1 MVYTCSGSTVWTSSI
16 FILENKVIKTVHNV
30 KTGDMFTVQ
39 GVGSA
44 ILTKE
49 TRAYWFYLFKDRLNK
64 IKKTHFWQ
72 GVDCKQINISYA
84 SNKKYRRVQKRYRS
98 LDVRQISRY
107 EIENELENFLDFIS
121 FPGFVIVG
129 HNSEDKYQIIRQIIE
144 KRNLSFYEDVEV
156 SREIEP
162 VIRIIGE
169 AC

>member
-1 MVYTCSGSTVWTSSI
+1 MVYICSGSVVCTSGL
-16 FILENKVIKTVHNV
+16 FVLENKVIKTVHNV

-72 GVDCKQINISYA
+72 GVDCDQINISYA
-84 SNKKYRRVQKRYRS
+84 NNKKYRRIQKRYRS
-98 LDVRQISRY
+98 LDVRQIPEY
-107 EIENELENFLDFIS
+107 KIENEIEIFLDFIS

-129 HNSEDKYQIIRQIIE
+129 RNSDNKYQIIREVME
-144 KRNLSFYEDVEV
+144 KRNLSFYEDVAV

-162 VIRIIGE
+162 VIRITGE
-169 AC
+169 VC